1 MITVLG
7 GGVAGLCAA
16 TALAERGIPVE
27 IVVPVDAPPPA
38 SRLAGGMLAPFC
50 EGEAAPDSI
59 VLRGQAAIGWW
70 TKRFDGVEHR
80 GTLVLA
86 AARDQGELDRFA
98 RVTRGHGWCDPA
110 VLEPDLAH
118 RFARGLFFAG
128 EAHMDP
134 LAAMAALRAGL
145 TARGVAFRQG
155 PPQGRFLVDCRGFAA
170 HDRLDDLRAVRG
182 EMLEVM
188 AREVTLTRPVR
199 LLHPRFACYI
209 VPRGGGRYMIGATM
223 VESARSGGITA
234 RAIMELLS
242 AAYTIHPAFAEAELL
257 ATGAGLRPAF
267 PDNIPAIRRDGDR
280 FHLNGV
286 YRHGFLM
293 APVLAEELADTL
305 VQELADAH

>member
-16 TALAERGIPVE
+16 TALGERGLPVE
-27 IVVPVDAPPPA
+27 IVVPDDAPPPA

-70 TKRFDGVEHR
+70 AKRFDGVQHR

-86 AARDQGELDRFA
+86 AARDQSELDRFA
-98 RVTRGHGWCDPA
+98 RATRNHGWCDPST
-110 VLEPDLAH
+110 LEPDLSG
-118 RFARGLFFAG
+118 RFSRGLFFAG

-134 LAAMAALRAGL
+134 SAAMEALRAGL
-145 TARGVAFRQG
+145 ARRGVAFRQG

-170 HDRLDDLRAVRG
+170 HDRLADLRAVRG

-188 AREVTLTRPVR
+188 ACEVRLTRPVR

-209 VPRGGGRYMIGATM
+209 VPRGGGHYMIGATM

-242 AAYTIHPAFAEAELL
+242 AAYTIHPAFAEAELVT
-257 ATGAGLRPAF
+257 TGAGLRPAF
-267 PDNIPAIRRDGDR
+267 PDNIPTIRRDGDR

-293 APVLAEELADTL
+293 APILAEELADTL
-305 VQELADAH
+305 VQELANAH